1 MAISHAAQIYAAAAV
16 LTSSTGAIFDIRSR
30 RIPNALTGSAIVAGL
45 AGHALLDGLSG
56 LTTSFEAGLLCG
68 LVFFLF
74 FLAGGMGA
82 GDVKLMTALGC
93 MMGISNVASLMLL
106 TALSGGVLAVGLALA
121 RGRMKE
127 TLSNMGSLLVHHCA
141 HGVAPHPDLNLD
153 NPQTLRLP
161 YGVAIASGSILT
173 VLIAVEQ
180 GGYR

>member
-1 MAISHAAQIYAAAAV
+1 MAILDAAHIYAISSV
-16 LTSSTGAIFDIRSR
+16 LTASTGAVFDICSR
-30 RIPNALTGSAIVAGL
+30 RIPNALTASAIVAGL
-45 AGHALLDGLSG
+45 AAHALLDGLPG
-56 LTTSFEAGLLCG
+56 LATSLEAGLICG

-82 GDVKLMTALGC
+82 GDVKLMTALAC
-93 MMGISNVASLMLL
+93 MMGLSNVASLMLL
-106 TALSGGVLAVGLALA
+106 TALSGGVLAVVLALV

-127 TLSNMGSLLVHHCA
+127 TLSNIGSLLVHHCT

-173 VLIAVEQ
+173 VLMAVEQ

>member
-1 MAISHAAQIYAAAAV
+1 MPFSYAAHIYATAAV
-16 LTSSTGAIFDIRSR
+16 LTASTGAIFDIRSR
-30 RIPNALTGSAIVAGL
+30 RIPNALTGSAIVGGL
-45 AGHALLDGLSG
+45 AAHTVLDGWSG
-56 LTTSFEAGLLCG
+56 LATSFEAGLLCG

-82 GDVKLMTALGC
+82 GDVKLLTALGC
-93 MMGISNVASLMLL
+93 MMGTSNVASLMLL
-106 TALSGGVLAVGLALA
+106 TALSGGVLAVGLALF
-121 RGRMKE
+121 RGRFRE
-127 TLSNMGSLLVHHCA
+127 TLTNMGSLVVHHCA
-141 HGVAPHPDLNLD
+141 HGVAPHPELNLD